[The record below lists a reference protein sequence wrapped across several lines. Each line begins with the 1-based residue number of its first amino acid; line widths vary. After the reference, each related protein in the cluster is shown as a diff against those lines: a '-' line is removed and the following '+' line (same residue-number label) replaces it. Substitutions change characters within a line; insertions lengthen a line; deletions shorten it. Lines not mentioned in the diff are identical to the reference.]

1 MPSRRGCLWTGRNTS
16 MGREGPAD
24 PVGVC
29 QEEGGQRTGAENP
42 WGQAAGSGD
51 SKSLAGAEPPRAAL
65 GQHTFL
71 FRCRAMEDMVTV
83 TVLQPL
89 SHDLN
94 PSRMHARLSIPSSGR
109 SLGVRH
115 LLTCFP

>member
-1 MPSRRGCLWTGRNTS
+1 MPSRRGCLWTGPNTN

-42 WGQAAGSGD
+42 RGQAAGSGD

-65 GQHTFL
+65 GKHTFPL
-71 FRCRAMEDMVTV
+71 RCRAMEDTWKGW
-83 TVLQPL
+83 LL
-89 SHDLN
+89 SLSFSRCPMTSILPECTRGFPAHPQAG
-94 PSRMHARLSIPSSGR
+94 PS
-109 SLGVRH
+109 V
-115 LLTCFP
+115 